1 MMKTKY
7 FGELNRM
14 CELSSVEEG
23 ECESCA
29 V

>member
-7 FGELNRM
+7 FLEVNRM
-14 CELSSVEEG
+14 CELTKVEEE
-23 ECESCA
+23 ECESYA

>member
-1 MMKTKY
+1 MMKYKH
-7 FGELNRM
+7 FLNVNRM

>member
-1 MMKTKY
+1 MMNFKY
-7 FGELNRM
+7 FLTVNRM

>member
-7 FGELNRM
+7 FVELNRM
-14 CELSSVEEG
+14 CELSTVEEG

>member
-7 FGELNRM
+7 FLEVNRM

>member
-7 FGELNRM
+7 FKEVNRM

>member
-7 FGELNRM
+7 FLEVNIM